1 MLRRKNQIKEKNL
14 NDDNNNEKILL
25 KRKNQI
31 NENNME
37 INDSE
42 IFNENIP
49 NRINISKVTKLHD
62 HPYLTLYELMDEPS
76 NKKIDLNFYEIK
88 DIVFTK
94 EDLNQNFNK
103 NIKTLIRKGIPKTF
117 IAAKKPKLKSIYT
130 PQKIKMVKKT
140 FMIKKINMN
149 NNNNRDKNERGTFEF
164 NNYNTENL
172 ELKKNINMLEDKSK
186 KNIASLKYTNL
197 NNKLNKKII
206 YEQNDDNLLY
216 KNITDTNIK
225 NIVKNRY
232 DENDMTDNDQNE
244 ISEAKKRKQNSNY
257 YVNLKSVPN
266 LNSIADKRS
275 ISPLFKKKINIS
287 KGKKL
292 NNLGGNKIKK
302 DK

>member
-1 MLRRKNQIKEKNL
+1 M
-14 NDDNNNEKILL
+14 NN
-25 KRKNQI
+25 
-31 NENNME
+31 
-37 INDSE
+37 
-42 IFNENIP
+42 
-49 NRINISKVTKLHD
+49 
-62 HPYLTLYELMDEPS
+62 
-76 NKKIDLNFYEIK
+76 
-88 DIVFTK
+88 
-94 EDLNQNFNK
+94 
-103 NIKTLIRKGIPKTF
+103 
-117 IAAKKPKLKSIYT
+117 
-130 PQKIKMVKKT
+130 
-140 FMIKKINMN
+140 N

-302 DK
+302 DN